1 MKNSIRNSGID
12 SIGNVPWGTH
22 FCQFYHN
29 KEELKD
35 IIIPYLKAGLE
46 SNEFC
51 IWIASSHLEVKEAEE
66 VLKTDVT
73 NADTYLEKKQIKII
87 PLNHWYIKNE
97 TFDYQEVLNGLI
109 DEVNKSLAGGY
120 DGLRLIKNTSSLEN
134 ENWNSFV
141 NYERGMNSI
150 INKCPVI
157 ALCTY
162 SLDTC
167 SAVDVIEIA
176 ANHQFALAK
185 KEGKW
190 EKIENSEREIHAECR
205 QTEEALRE
213 SEERYRM
220 LFANMTDGFGLLEV
234 IYDKKG
240 KPHDYRYLELNP
252 AFELILGVKRE
263 QILGKTMLKVFPNV
277 SPIAIGKYNEV
288 ALSGKPTHFET
299 GSEIAHKHLDIY
311 VFSPEKGKVALILRD
326 ITERKHMERE
336 LQESEE
342 KYRNIVETASE
353 GIWIGDPEARTVYV
367 NKRLAEMLRYT
378 QDEMIGRLAW
388 DFAIEENKLTVKKN
402 LEDRRRGI
410 DRSYEFK
417 FIRKDGS
424 PLWTIVSGKALFDD
438 NGKFIGNMAMFTDIT
453 QRKETEEKL
462 KSTLDNLEKLVK
474 ERTAELE
481 SAYNS
486 LKKSEKGLAEA
497 QKMAHVGNW
506 EWDIMADKAYWSD
519 ELYRIFKRDPQKAGP
534 PYNEFLNYIHPDDR
548 DLIKNVTKEAIN
560 GKPYSIECKIV
571 RDDGEERIIHM
582 QSEVIFDERNNP
594 VQIRGILQDITEYQ
608 RMEDALRQNEE
619 LLSAFLEQLP
629 VGTGL
634 VDPQGRLMV
643 TNSIFRRFIGNVIP
657 SHDSENS
664 WRWRAW
670 GTNGRLLNESQW
682 PAERALQGEN
692 VTCGTDFLYTS
703 SDGQEIW
710 VRISA
715 VPFRD
720 KEGKIKGVVIV
731 LQDIDEQKRNQEA
744 LQKIEKIRIKEI
756 HHRIKNNLQV
766 VSSLLDLQ
774 AETFS
779 HLEVCK
785 TLEVIEAFMESRSRV
800 ISMAL
805 IHEELYKGDK
815 VDTLD
820 FAAYLKKL
828 TVDLLDSYNLGN
840 KDISFKLNLEQV
852 YLGMD
857 TAIPL
862 GIIVNELVSN
872 SFKHAFPAGG
882 KGEIRINL
890 RRTETSAV
898 KNNVFGLNEE
908 CMEKN
913 GFDYV
918 LEVSDNGK
926 GISQEINFPSAD
938 SLGLQLVTILVE
950 QIDSCVKLERDHG
963 TKFTIWFSDVDK

>member
-12 SIGNVPWGTH
+12 SIGSVPWGTH
-22 FCQFYHN
+22 FCQFYQN

-51 IWIASSHLEVKEAEE
+51 IWIASSHLEVKEAEKL
-66 VLKTDVT
+66 LKTAVT
-73 NADTYLEKKQIKII
+73 NADTYPEKKQIEII
-87 PLNHWYIKNE
+87 SLNHWYIKNE
-97 TFDYQEVLNGLI
+97 TFDFQEVLKGLI
-109 DEVNKSLAGGY
+109 DKINKSLACGY

-134 ENWNSFV
+134 ESWNNFV

-150 INKCPVI
+150 INKCPII

-162 SLDTC
+162 FLDTC

-176 ANHQFALAK
+176 ANHQLVLAK

-205 QTEEALRE
+205 QTEEALRK

-220 LFANMTDGFGLLEV
+220 LFTNMTDGFGLLEV

-263 QILGKTMLKVFPNV
+263 QILGKTMLEVFPNV
-277 SPIAIGKYNEV
+277 NPIAIEKYNEV
-288 ALSGKPTHFET
+288 ALSGKPTHFEI
-299 GSEIAHKHLDIY
+299 GSEIAHKYLDIY
-311 VFSPEKGKVALILRD
+311 VFSPERGKVALIIRD
-326 ITERKHMERE
+326 ITERKQMEKE
-336 LQESEE
+336 LQESEG

-353 GIWIGDPEARTVYV
+353 GVWIGDPEARTVYV

-388 DFAIEENKLTVKKN
+388 DFASEENKLTVKKN

-424 PLWTIVSGKALFDD
+424 PLWTIVSGKALFD
-438 NGKFIGNMAMFTDIT
+438 NKGKFIGNMAMFTDIT

-481 SAYNS
+481 NAYNS

-506 EWDIMADKAYWSD
+506 EWSIMADKAYWSD
-519 ELYRIFKRDPQKAGP
+519 ELYRIFKRDPQEAGP

-548 DLIKNVTKEAIN
+548 DLVKNVTKESIN
-560 GKPYSIECKIV
+560 GKPYSIECRIV
-571 RDDGEERIIHM
+571 RGDGEERIIHM
-582 QSEVIFDERNNP
+582 QSDVIYDEKNNP

-634 VDPQGRLMV
+634 VDPHGRLLV
-643 TNSIFRRFIGNVIP
+643 NNSMFRRFISNVIP
-657 SHDSENS
+657 SQDSENS

-670 GTNGRLLNESQW
+670 GTNGRLLNRSQW
-682 PAERALQGEN
+682 PGQRALQGEN
-692 VTCGTDFLYTS
+692 VTFGTDFLYTS
-703 SDGQEIW
+703 SDGREIW
-710 VRISA
+710 VRVSA

-720 KEGKIKGVVIV
+720 REGKIKGVIIV
-731 LQDIDEQKRNQEA
+731 LQDIDEQKRSQEA
-744 LQKIEKIRIKEI
+744 LEKIEKIRIKEI

-815 VDTLD
+815 IDTLD

-828 TVDLLDSYNLGN
+828 TIDLLDSYNLGN

-872 SFKHAFPAGG
+872 SFKHAFTAGG

-898 KNNVFGLNEE
+898 KNNVSGPDEE

-918 LEVSDNGK
+918 LEVSDYGK

-963 TKFTIWFSDVDK
+963 TKFTIWFSDVGK